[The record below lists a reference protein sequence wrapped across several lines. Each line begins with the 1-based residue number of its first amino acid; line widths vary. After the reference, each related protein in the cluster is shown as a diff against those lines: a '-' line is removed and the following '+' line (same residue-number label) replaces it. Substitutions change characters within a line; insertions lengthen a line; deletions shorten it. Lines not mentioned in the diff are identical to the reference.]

1 MAGGGDGPTGPT
13 GRTGGAVRPMTAAD
27 AGSVLAIH
35 HAGLDAGNT
44 SFETTAPAWADFDA
58 ARLPA
63 HRFVA
68 VAGPTIT

>member
-1 MAGGGDGPTGPT
+1 
-13 GRTGGAVRPMTAAD
+13 MTAAD